1 MAGLVLTWYNCV
13 SSWYT
18 FFSTLYALK
27 KMQLKVNESATESL
41 VDNNNTTGDMED
53 ELSRIAK
60 DMVKTVLKGLGNEAE
75 ENKNLYENPSRENQ
89 EECLVPNKRREHCKE
104 VTEHMSIEEIMK
116 YTVERDGA
124 KEIFTI
130 VVAGISAVVSFLY
143 FYF

>member
-1 MAGLVLTWYNCV
+1 
-13 SSWYT
+13 
-18 FFSTLYALK
+18 
-27 KMQLKVNESATESL
+27 MQLKVNKSATESI

-53 ELSRIAK
+53 ELSKIAK

-75 ENKNLYENPSRENQ
+75 KNKNLYEKQSRENQ
-89 EECLVPNKRREHCKE
+89 EDCLVSNKKREHDKE
-104 VTEHMSIEEIMK
+104 VTEHVSIEEIMK